1 MSKAIYMPKGKAGEY
16 AKYACNFYVGC
27 SNDCEYCYCKRGLLR
42 HAMGAPVATLKKCFK
57 DEAHAFEVFRK
68 EVKANLEVLRKHG
81 LFFTFTSD
89 PMLDNTRQLTINAV
103 GHAVSFGIPC
113 KILTKRADFINYL
126 PGEWFVNEW
135 YKSRIAFGFTLTGMD
150 EMERG
155 ASTNAERIAAMKRL
169 HIAGFRT
176 FASIEP
182 IINLDE
188 SGEMI
193 TKALGHCDLF
203 KIGLLSG
210 KKNYT
215 RKDVLNFVNNI
226 NQIIREH
233 NRYNGVDVKVYWKD
247 SVPEFLGMS
256 RDEFQEVTMYAHCVD
271 ADYNIFNW

>member
-27 SNDCEYCYCKRGLLR
+27 SNDCSYCYCKRGLLG

-57 DEAHAFEVFRK
+57 DEIDAFEVFRK
-68 EVKANLEVLRKHG
+68 EVKANLEALRKHG

-113 KILTKRADFINYL
+113 KILTKRADFIDYL
-126 PGEWFVNEW
+126 PGEWFFNEW
-135 YKSRIAFGFTLTGMD
+135 YKSRIAFGFTLTGID
-150 EMERG
+150 ELEPG

-182 IINLDE
+182 IIILNE

-215 RKDVLNFVNNI
+215 RKEVLNFVNNI

-233 NRYNGVDVKVYWKD
+233 NSYNGVYVNVYWKD

-256 RDEFQEVTMYAHCVD
+256 RDEFPEVTMYAHCVD